1 MAPKKKR
8 LNTVQG
14 DADGGKKPAHPGA
27 EAERDPV
34 KATIAIQPKDGTV
47 ALAVG
52 SAIRIVK
59 GS

>member
-1 MAPKKKR
+1 MAPKKR
-8 LNTVQG
+8 QNTGQG
-14 DADGGKKPAHPGA
+14 EDGDGKKPAHPGA

-34 KATIAIQPKDGTV
+34 KATITIHPNDGTV

-52 SAIRIVK
+52 STIRIVK